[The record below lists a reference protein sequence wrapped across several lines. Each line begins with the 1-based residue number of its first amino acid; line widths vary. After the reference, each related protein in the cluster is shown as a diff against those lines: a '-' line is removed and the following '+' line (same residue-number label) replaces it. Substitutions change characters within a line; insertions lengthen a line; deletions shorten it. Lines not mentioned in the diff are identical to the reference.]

1 MSMYD
6 DEVVLFCFVFSINV
20 DLCTSKAWGRNKRL
34 YGGLVLAHPCIAWPT
49 KHCTQ
54 DTLMCEVK

>member
-6 DEVVLFCFVFSINV
+6 DEIVLFCFVFSINV

-34 YGGLVLAHPCIAWPT
+34 YGGLVLAHSCIAWPT
-49 KHCTQ
+49 EHCTQ
-54 DTLMCEVK
+54 DT